1 MRRRRVVRTFHFDR
15 ILAFVIFVCFAVA
28 MVCVALSF
36 NMGAP
41 SIVVKGRSLYVVT
54 YARCASE
61 SEAKLKSEECFA
73 SGGAGNVVPDGDDFL
88 IAASAYTSYEEALTV
103 AERLDGSSV
112 KEIALEK
119 LKFVSSSASELAA
132 DAAILCYVT
141 FANELSE
148 CASELDAREV
158 SEAVAVERCKL
169 CLSEASRLLR
179 LASAQ
184 MSLSATSPEEK
195 ALLSATVELLSEAAA
210 LLKDTET
217 GEGLLTSR
225 IRRAFVAL
233 ALKTRDFSKGL
244 K

>member
-73 SGGAGNVVPDGDDFL
+73 RGGAGNVVPDGDDFL
-88 IAASAYTSYEEALTV
+88 VAYTSYEEALTV